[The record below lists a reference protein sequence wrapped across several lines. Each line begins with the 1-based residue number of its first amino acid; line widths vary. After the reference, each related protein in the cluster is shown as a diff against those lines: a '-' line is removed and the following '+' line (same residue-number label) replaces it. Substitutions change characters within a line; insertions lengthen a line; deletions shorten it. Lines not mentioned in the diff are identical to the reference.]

1 MRFTRHHSLLL
12 GLIAPG
18 LSQGAA
24 DWTKVKPG
32 IMPSEAAEAVGR
44 PLIRT
49 YGRGF
54 QVWIYDGAGEIIFGG
69 GSALGWTQPVPTP
82 ESLSRPVERDVLI
95 RPVVRLPSLQG
106 YTPQRQTIQIQTY
119 EDPFETRFRYKP

>member
-1 MRFTRHHSLLL
+1 MRFNRHLCFLL

-24 DWTKVKPG
+24 DWTKVKAG
-32 IMPSEAAEAVGR
+32 IMPTEAVEVLGR

-54 QVWIYDGAGEIIFGG
+54 QVWIYDGAGEIVFGG
-69 GSALGWTQPVPTP
+69 GSALGWTQPAPTQ
-82 ESLSRPVERDVLI
+82 ESLSRPVEQDVLI

-106 YTPQRQTIQIQTY
+106 FTPQRQTFQIQTY